1 MALSPPF
8 DVVLLAYLSDFGCAF
23 WPSKVLKLHNFIN
36 FKSLG
41 IFRETAYI
49 VIGPTVRARI
59 CVGSATLSQ
68 VSMIFAVV
76 VTCHIER
83 RTSSRCIKSTTM
95 VVSC

>member
-8 DVVLLAYLSDFGCAF
+8 DVILQLLAYLSDFGCAF

-49 VIGPTVRARI
+49 VIGPTVR
-59 CVGSATLSQ
+59 GSVL
-68 VSMIFAVV
+68 VV
-76 VTCHIER
+76 LPFR
-83 RTSSRCIKSTTM
+83 KLA
-95 VVSC
+95 